1 MKYKI
6 FLILSPKIAKKYQQK
21 SIIFWYF
28 HTSAEKKDDN
38 RRELIYKGYIVPYF
52 INNDEILL
60 LGIYKENLWE
70 F

>member
-1 MKYKI
+1 MSAKI
-6 FLILSPKIAKKYQQK
+6 NNLLVFPYIGR
-21 SIIFWYF
+21 
-28 HTSAEKKDDN
+28 KKDNN

-60 LGIYKENLWE
+60 LGIYRENLWE